1 MPINANIPVTQLDQ
15 SGPGIKVVENTED
28 RHLRIYN
35 AIRERISLLNYSP
48 GTILSENE
56 LAEEFQVS
64 RTPIRR
70 VLQKLHYEGLTEVR
84 NGVGTIVKDIDLKTM
99 KEIYD
104 LRMHLAELMG
114 TLSPQ
119 KISAADLASMQTL
132 LEENKALKNNQDFEA
147 YARLCN
153 SLEEVIISMIGS
165 TPLREI
171 TDLLYYRVSR
181 IWFTFL
187 PHLDWHEVIENQE
200 AEITGMLDAMKRQD
214 LAGVG
219 KIRRVHLHEILTQ
232 VSKYLTDQ
240 TTAWEY

>member
-1 MPINANIPVTQLDQ
+1 MGKLL
-15 SGPGIKVVENTED
+15 ENTED
-28 RHLRIYN
+28 RHLRIYK
-35 AIRERISLLNYSP
+35 AIRERISLLIYSP
-48 GTILSENE
+48 GTVLSENE

-70 VLQKLHYEGLTEVR
+70 VLQKLNYEGLTEVR

-99 KEIYD
+99 KEIYE

-119 KISAADLASMQTL
+119 KISATDLASMQAL
-132 LEENKALKNNQDFEA
+132 LEVNKALKNQDFEA

-153 SLEEVIISMIGS
+153 SLEEVVVSMIGS

-171 TDLLYYRVSR
+171 TDILYYRVSR

-187 PHLDWHEVIENQE
+187 PSLNWHEVVANQE
-200 AEITGMLDAMKRQD
+200 AEITGMLGAMQRQD
-214 LAGVG
+214 LASVG
-219 KIRRVHLHEILTQ
+219 KIRRVYLQEILTQ

-240 TTAWEY
+240 TMTPE